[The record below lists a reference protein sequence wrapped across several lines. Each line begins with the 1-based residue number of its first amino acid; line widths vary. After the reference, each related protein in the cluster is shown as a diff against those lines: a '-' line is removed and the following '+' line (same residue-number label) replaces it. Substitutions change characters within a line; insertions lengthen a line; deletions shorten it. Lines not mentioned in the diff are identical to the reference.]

1 MMFLWK
7 NSGFSRSILGYRLI
21 SGYFLLL
28 LRGLRAFSFWFL
40 CLFPSGQACPFRG
53 FVCSPFGT
61 CVSLPGT
68 RTYPYPWDQR
78 TVSCPSSRRLHL
90 PFPAFVFLLS
100 TFAPTLPCVCISPF
114 DVCTYPFCV
123 CMLPP
128 DVRTFPLAFIFS
140 LPTFAPSSEKNHENC
155 WIPNFSCIFVNRI
168 VK

>member
-7 NSGFSRSILGYRLI
+7 NSDFFRSILGYRLI

-61 CVSLPGT
+61 CVSLPGA

-100 TFAPTLPCVCISPF
+100 TFAPTPSAFVC
-114 DVCTYPFCV
+114 
-123 CMLPP
+123 
-128 DVRTFPLAFIFS
+128 S
-140 LPTFAPSSEKNHENC
+140 LPTFAPSLLRLYFPSRRSHPLRKKITKTVGFRIFFVSLLTELLN
-155 WIPNFSCIFVNRI
+155 NF
-168 VK
+168 VKFRCNARTCP